1 MTNTFREHLQ
11 RAISETFDLWDI
23 SSEWWE
29 NMTWPTKRQRQRQ
42 IQRQWQ
48 WQIHLEPSKSDLWD
62 FWPFRHLIRVAR
74 KQDLANKKTT
84 TKTMTMANT
93 FGEHFQRAIFETK
106 IICFFLE
113 WSIDARSK
121 FLDLVQSQNLNI
133 LLYEAN
139 IGRGESDKVC
149 WVGYEIFWVLA
160 GVRGRAGG
168 VPGSCPVP
176 SESEAC
182 LAPAHQLKLLCL
194 SLCKEHNRPEHQGP
208 QLAVSCMDLTKM
220 PVYTPEDFIQVTP
233 YVKLGIGYC
242 IAWSWV
248 ALIHWSDPE
257 WLM

>member
-1 MTNTFREHLQ
+1 MKTKTNTKTMTMTMKMTNTFREHLQ

-139 IGRGESDKVC
+139 IGRGGEWQSMLSRLRNLLSVSRC
-149 WVGYEIFWVLA
+149 PGGGQVVFQAAARCPL
-160 GVRGRAGG
+160 RAR
-168 VPGSCPVP
+168 PAWHLHTNSNSC
-176 SESEAC
+176 A
-182 LAPAHQLKLLCL
+182 
-194 SLCKEHNRPEHQGP
+194 
-208 QLAVSCMDLTKM
+208 
-220 PVYTPEDFIQVTP
+220 
-233 YVKLGIGYC
+233 
-242 IAWSWV
+242 
-248 ALIHWSDPE
+248 
-257 WLM
+257 